1 MAIKIDRV
9 SNYILQIVGWLIVF
23 AMSYYSGWRDVGFD
37 RDNYIANYNAINYA
51 DDFLEKLF
59 FAKDL
64 MFLGVSHFSNLIN
77 DNPKLAFL
85 ISCSIAL
92 IAKYVAAKKMEMNF
106 PILFMVLYFIFL
118 APGLEFA
125 AMRGAM
131 AVGFLMLAVASRN
144 RSYSFLI
151 YSLLAALS
159 HITVIVVVVMLMPKM
174 NKYIAFSKI
183 NYFVIFIVGLVSSG
197 VLIELYPHGGAY
209 VSNAGTLNAYM
220 LPAITLL
227 IASLLYSNGMSKK
240 KLMLQD
246 DVHVNYYLKVAVF
259 SLISFSFGLTGYV
272 VTAATRYL
280 EIAWFLMLVS
290 IFVDRKINYINL
302 VGVVCIF
309 IWLSVVNVGRDT
321 WLAIYDPSFL

>member
-1 MAIKIDRV
+1 MKTTISFLKKIFE
-9 SNYILQIVGWLIVF
+9 YIIILL
-23 AMSYYSGWRDVGFD
+23 MSYFSGWRDIGFD
-37 RDNYIANYNAINYA
+37 RDNYIANYNAINYT

-92 IAKYVAAKKMEMNF
+92 ISKYVAAKKMGMSV
-106 PILFMVLYFIFL
+106 PIVFMVLYFIFL

-131 AVGFLMLAVASRN
+131 AVGFLMLAIESRN
-144 RSYSFLI
+144 KSYSFFV
-151 YSLLAALS
+151 YALLAVLS
-159 HITVIVVVVMLMPKM
+159 HITVIVVVVMLVPKI
-174 NKYIAFSKI
+174 NKYIAFNKI
-183 NYFVIFIVGLVSSG
+183 NYIVIFIVGLVSSG
-197 VLIELYPHGGAY
+197 VLIELYPYGDAYSSNSGA
-209 VSNAGTLNAYM
+209 LNAYM

-227 IASLLYSNGMSKK
+227 IASLLYSNGMSRK

-246 DVHVNYYLKVAVF
+246 NVHVNYYLKAAVF
-259 SLISFSFGLTGYV
+259 GLISFSFGLTGYV

-280 EIAWFLMLVS
+280 EIAWFLMLMS
-290 IFVDRKINYINL
+290 IFVDRKINYMNL
-302 VGVVCIF
+302 AGMVFIF
-309 IWLSVVNVGRDT
+309 IWLSVVNVGRNT
-321 WLAIYDPSFL
+321 WLAIYDPSSLW